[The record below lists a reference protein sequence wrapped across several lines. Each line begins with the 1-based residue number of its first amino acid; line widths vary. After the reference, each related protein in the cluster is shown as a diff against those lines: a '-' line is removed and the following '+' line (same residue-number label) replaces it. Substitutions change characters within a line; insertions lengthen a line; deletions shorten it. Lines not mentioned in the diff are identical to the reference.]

1 MRNTL
6 YITLAVCFVTVASI
20 IVTWHTV
27 RRDTSNPPT
36 GDSTPTL
43 VPSNEHVSAED
54 ASRRM
59 RLAHLQNLRHDADD
73 EELLR
78 LMDTSDRATAWVD
91 EHNIDSIQEYVH
103 DRMRDLDIP
112 EEDIE
117 EYYSAN
123 RDLFGN
129 RSLEESAYTV
139 EKILK
144 IQSIKREFQEL

>member
-1 MRNTL
+1 
-6 YITLAVCFVTVASI
+6 
-20 IVTWHTV
+20 
-27 RRDTSNPPT
+27 
-36 GDSTPTL
+36 
-43 VPSNEHVSAED
+43 
-54 ASRRM
+54 M

-129 RSLEESAYTV
+129 RSLEESAHTV

-144 IQSIKREFQEL
+144 IQRAAAGTQKASSRQRS